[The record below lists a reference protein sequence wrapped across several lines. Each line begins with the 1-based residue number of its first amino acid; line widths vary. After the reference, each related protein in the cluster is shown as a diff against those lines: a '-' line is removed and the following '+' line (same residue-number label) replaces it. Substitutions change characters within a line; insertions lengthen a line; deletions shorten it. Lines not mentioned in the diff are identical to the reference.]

1 MTRVAIVDDDPI
13 VCSSLSTILKATGTA
28 AIAWTACD
36 GEIAVDRYEAD
47 NPDVLLIDV
56 QMPVMDGLTASRKI
70 IDAHPNA
77 KILILTTFADESYI
91 AKALEIGTKGYLIKQ
106 DVSSVIPAVQ
116 SVMAG
121 QVVMGAQVLQKL
133 HVGNASPAWN
143 DVSQAYKSEVVQFP
157 GRFANLTER
166 ERDVLQLVAEG
177 YDNREIAAKLFLSEG
192 TVRNRISDILAKTNI
207 TNRTKLAVEW
217 LACQ

>member
-1 MTRVAIVDDDPI
+1 MMRVAIVDDDSI

-28 AIAWTACD
+28 DIAWVACD
-36 GEIAVDRYEAD
+36 GETAVDRYEAD

-56 QMPVMDGLTASRKI
+56 QMPVMDGLVASRKI

-116 SVMAG
+116 SMAG

-133 HVGNASPAWN
+133 HVGNASSAWN

>member
-1 MTRVAIVDDDPI
+1 MMRVAIVDDDSI

-36 GEIAVDRYEAD
+36 GETAVDRYEAD

-56 QMPVMDGLTASRKI
+56 QMPVMDGLVASRKI

-121 QVVMGAQVLQKL
+121 QIVMGAQVLQKL

>member
-1 MTRVAIVDDDPI
+1 
-13 VCSSLSTILKATGTA
+13 
-28 AIAWTACD
+28 
-36 GEIAVDRYEAD
+36 
-47 NPDVLLIDV
+47 
-56 QMPVMDGLTASRKI
+56 MPVMDGLAASRKI

-91 AKALEIGTKGYLIKQ
+91 AEALEGYLIKQ

-121 QVVMGAQVLQKL
+121 QVVMGAQVLRKL
-133 HVGNASPAWN
+133 HVNKASQTQRH
-143 DVSQAYKSEVVQFP
+143 VSQAGDNGENRFS

-166 ERDVLQLVAEG
+166 ERDVMQLVAEG

-192 TVRNRISDILAKTNI
+192 TVRNRISDILAKTNV

>member
-36 GEIAVDRYEAD
+36 GEIAVDRYEDD

-143 DVSQAYKSEVVQFP
+143 DVSQAYKSEAVQFP

>member
-1 MTRVAIVDDDPI
+1 MRVAIVDDDPI

-28 AIAWTACD
+28 DIAWTAYD
-36 GEIAVDRYEAD
+36 GETAVGQYEED
-47 NPDVLLIDV
+47 NPD
-56 QMPVMDGLTASRKI
+56 GLAASRKI

-91 AKALEIGTKGYLIKQ
+91 AEALEIGTKGYLIKQ

-121 QVVMGAQVLQKL
+121 QVVMGAQVLRKL
-133 HVGNASPAWN
+133 HVNKASQTQRH
-143 DVSQAYKSEVVQFP
+143 VSQAGDNGENRFS

-166 ERDVLQLVAEG
+166 ERDVMQLVAEG

-192 TVRNRISDILAKTNI
+192 TVRNRISDILAKTNV

>member
-1 MTRVAIVDDDPI
+1 MRVAIVDDDSI
-13 VCSSLSTILKATGTA
+13 VCSSLSTILQATGTA
-28 AIAWTACD
+28 DIAWVACD
-36 GEIAVDRYEAD
+36 GETAVDRYEAD

-56 QMPVMDGLTASRKI
+56 QMPVMDGLVASRKI

>member
-1 MTRVAIVDDDPI
+1 MMIQSYVRRCP
-13 VCSSLSTILKATGTA
+13 TILKATGTA
-28 AIAWTACD
+28 DIAWVACD
-36 GEIAVDRYEAD
+36 GETAVDRYEAD

-56 QMPVMDGLTASRKI
+56 QMPVMDGLVASRKI

-143 DVSQAYKSEVVQFP
+143 DVSQAYKSEAVQFP